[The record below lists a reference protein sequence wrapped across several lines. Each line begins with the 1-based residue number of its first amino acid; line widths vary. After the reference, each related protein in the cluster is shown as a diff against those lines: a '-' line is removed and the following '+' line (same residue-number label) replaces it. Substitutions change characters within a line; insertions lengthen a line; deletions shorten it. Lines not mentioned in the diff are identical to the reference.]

1 MGERRANGLRAVCCL
16 TPVPGTLPLGR
27 DVRRGGWL
35 PAPIITPGL
44 GEMFPGV
51 EKGVKIVGDDD
62 LMEGGAL
69 HLLPKLAA
77 EGGPAD
83 TAETL
88 WHRLDQDHLSAPYL
102 SGTEAREA
110 SHGQWHRWS
119 QWTHGHL
126 CRDWYQPLFPD
137 LAPHK
142 RLHPGRGS
150 SRTGW
155 GSSPPQHPPPM
166 KLAVVGSVHDRL
178 SFLPPAF
185 SYQHC
190 TEKKLFLMVH
200 VVLGVCI

>member
-1 MGERRANGLRAVCCL
+1 MILRKEAPCICFQSWL
-16 TPVPGTLPLGR
+16 QREAQQTLQRLCGT
-27 DVRRGGWL
+27 GW
-35 PAPIITPGL
+35 TR
-44 GEMFPGV
+44 
-51 EKGVKIVGDDD
+51 
-62 LMEGGAL
+62 
-69 HLLPKLAA
+69 
-77 EGGPAD
+77 
-83 TAETL
+83 TT
-88 WHRLDQDHLSAPYL
+88 SAPYL

-166 KLAVVGSVHDRL
+166 KLAVVESVHDHL